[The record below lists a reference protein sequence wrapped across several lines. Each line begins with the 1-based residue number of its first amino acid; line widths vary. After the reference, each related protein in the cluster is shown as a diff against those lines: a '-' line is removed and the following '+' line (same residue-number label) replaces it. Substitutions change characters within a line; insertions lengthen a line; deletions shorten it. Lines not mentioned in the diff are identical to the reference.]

1 MTTDYYKILNAHR
14 KSLNK
19 NKSKYIAY
27 PEVSAT
33 SFLIFTIVKL
43 FSGEKSKTELIRQVC
58 LIVQKKSVLTCSDA
72 CKVFFHLHDMHNFF
86 LNFMKSRED

>member
-58 LIVQKKSVLTCSDA
+58 LIVQKKVCLPVQMHVRCSFI
-72 CKVFFHLHDMHNFF
+72 CMICIIFFF
-86 LNFMKSRED
+86 